1 MHLAQISLSMTDK
14 LGDGHEMSADR
25 LDAATSFGDAGPFR
39 LQSPA
44 RAADALR
51 GERAFSCYVYEES
64 LFATVTA
71 TTAPISMAYSTME
84 APPLT
89 ASSSLSCNSRA
100 SFPFSEIHFDFR
112 HCKFAHDPVSTPDQ
126 YMGMPPK

>member
-1 MHLAQISLSMTDK
+1 MMAITL
-14 LGDGHEMSADR
+14 
-25 LDAATSFGDAGPFR
+25 
-39 LQSPA
+39 
-44 RAADALR
+44 ADACDDFANAPNR
-51 GERAFSCYVYEES
+51 VRSYANGSARYPRVYVYEES

-71 TTAPISMAYSTME
+71 TTAPISMAYSTMQ